1 MSNYKDEFKD
11 VKKGLPA
18 ENAKQKASINFV
30 LLFTIVGVAFGLAIL
45 LFQNNIISVGIVI
58 SQSGNNVPAQVIV
71 NGILAFLVGSVQ
83 AWIFKARIKSRT
95 HIFIAFAIV
104 GGIIAGLV
112 GGLLMNAGLLA
123 PLAIGMIDGALAGGI
138 SSSGQ
143 NRVMRNKKYGSKW
156 LLYSILSWAAIYS
169 ISWVIGWEPEGGT
182 QMALAVVFLMIASGI
197 SLAIFLN
204 STPEIEFL

>member
-30 LLFTIVGVAFGLAIL
+30 LLFTIVGVALALLIL
-45 LFQNNIISVGIVI
+45 LFNDLIFIYGAILA
-58 SQSGNNVPAQVIV
+58 QSGNKVPEQVIV
-71 NGILAFLVGSVQ
+71 NGILALLVGSIQ
-83 AWIFKARIKSRT
+83 AWIFKARIKSRAYV
-95 HIFIAFAIV
+95 FIAFSIV
-104 GGIIAGLV
+104 GGIIAGLI
-112 GGLLMNAGLLA
+112 GGFLLSSGLSS
-123 PLAIGMIDGALAGGI
+123 PLAIGMLGGALAGGI

-143 NRVMRNKKYGSKW
+143 NTVMRNIKYGSKW
-156 LLYSILSWAAIYS
+156 FLYSTFSWAIIYS
-169 ISWVIGWEPEGGT
+169 IGWVIGWQPDTGIDI
-182 QMALAVVFLMIASGI
+182 ALAALFLMIASGI